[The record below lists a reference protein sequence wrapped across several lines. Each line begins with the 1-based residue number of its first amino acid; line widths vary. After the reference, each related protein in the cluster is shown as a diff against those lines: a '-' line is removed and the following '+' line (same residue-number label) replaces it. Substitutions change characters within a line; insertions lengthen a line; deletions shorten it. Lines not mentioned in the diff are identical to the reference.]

1 MMEKFF
7 NVHLFAGVTSGKL
20 QNQHCIIIIHFSS
33 AFLSTFTRVIDMNLA
48 RVLHL
53 FTHVSKFKTQNLFRN
68 CRFGSWESKL
78 SSRKYR
84 FYLGVEKVK
93 TLISQDTLWRF
104 GFIAPHLLDV
114 IISVVLHFW
123 LVTSF
128 RMYTK
133 LA

>member
-20 QNQHCIIIIHFSS
+20 QNQQRVIIIHFSS
-33 AFLSTFTRVIDMNLA
+33 AFLSTFTRVIDMRLA
-48 RVLHL
+48 RVFHL
-53 FTHVSKFKTQNLFRN
+53 FTHVSKFKTQNLCRN
-68 CRFGSWESKL
+68 CHFGSWDSKL

-84 FYLGVEKVK
+84 FLFGVEKVK
-93 TLISQDTLWRF
+93 TLISLDTLWRF

-114 IISVVLHFW
+114 IVSVIHHFSTRNIIQN
-123 LVTSF
+123 L
-128 RMYTK
+128 YK